1 MKKITKKMGIIIL
14 CLCMATAMCI
24 SASAA
29 SITINSQY
37 GGVSGYSYHIEHT
50 PNGVRGYSEGNFVH
64 NTSDKVFYYAY
75 VSGSTT
81 YKVLYA
87 YLESANGSS
96 IDYADIVQKST
107 IESNPEITFSRGYDA
122 TMTMEESGFTGAD
135 SWAATYTYEWDYS
148 SALSKMTIVS
158 GTYTGSGT

>member
-1 MKKITKKMGIIIL
+1 MKKITKKMALIIL
-14 CLCMATAMCI
+14 CLCMATAMCF
-24 SASAA
+24 SVSAA

-37 GGVSGYSYHIEHT
+37 GRFSGYSSHIERT

-96 IDYADIVQKST
+96 TDYADIVQNSA
-107 IESNPEITFSRGYDA
+107 IESDTEITFSRGYDA
-122 TMTMEESGFTGAD
+122 TMTMEESGFTGSD
-135 SWAATYTYEWDYS
+135 YWAATYTYEWGYS
-148 SALSKMTIVS
+148 SDLSKMTIVS